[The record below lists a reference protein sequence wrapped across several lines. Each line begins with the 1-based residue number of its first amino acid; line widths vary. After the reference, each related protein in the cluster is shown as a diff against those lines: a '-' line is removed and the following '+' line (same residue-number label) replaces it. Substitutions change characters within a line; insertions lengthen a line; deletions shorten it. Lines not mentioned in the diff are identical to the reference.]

1 MMGVGRP
8 TICLDL
14 GGPATQVTAET
25 GIKVAV
31 TDPDPDRAVK
41 GLAYAIAR
49 LAGDPELR
57 SRLGR
62 AGQKRVR
69 EIYDWNIKGKFFA
82 ELCEDVF
89 QDKSG

>member
-25 GIKVAV
+25 GIKVEA
-31 TDPDPDRAVK
+31 TDPESAVK
-41 GLAYAIAR
+41 GLTKAIVCLGQDR
-49 LAGDPELR
+49 ELR
-57 SRLGR
+57 DRLGR

-69 EIYDWNIKGKFFA
+69 EIYDWDVKGKFFA

-89 QDKSG
+89 QGKSG